1 MRTSMWYAS
10 LPHSTLIF
18 SCISQP
24 LAQDWKLDL
33 ECWKLYRCRE
43 TRHHSNAKSREQRW
57 TMQNFH
63 VQSSGIP
70 WREALS
76 NYIKHLS
83 YFCQVPRLNLTQAS
97 MGCNLRMK
105 SRQIERFQLAQ
116 TISIIISLT
125 TRDKMTEGG
134 NMHQACH
141 SPQPTILYMSIT
153 FAAAMCFLN

>member
-1 MRTSMWYAS
+1 MTTSMWYAS
-10 LPHSTLIF
+10 LPHSAPIF
-18 SCISQP
+18 SCISP
-24 LAQDWKLDL
+24 LLGLDCKLDL

-63 VQSSGIP
+63 IKSSGIP

-76 NYIKHLS
+76 NNIKHLS
-83 YFCQVPRLNLTQAS
+83 CFCQVPRLNLTQAS

-105 SRQIERFQLAQ
+105 STQIERFQLAQ

-125 TRDKMTEGG
+125 TRDMMTEGG
-134 NMHQACH
+134 NTHPVYH

-153 FAAAMCFLN
+153 LAAAMCFLN